1 MFVFMLYG
9 RVAVIVGVPSAW
21 WDSLVGVVVVTV
33 VVSVSMCVA

>member
-1 MFVFMLYG
+1 MFMLYG
-9 RVAVIVGVPSAW
+9 SMAVVVGVPGAW